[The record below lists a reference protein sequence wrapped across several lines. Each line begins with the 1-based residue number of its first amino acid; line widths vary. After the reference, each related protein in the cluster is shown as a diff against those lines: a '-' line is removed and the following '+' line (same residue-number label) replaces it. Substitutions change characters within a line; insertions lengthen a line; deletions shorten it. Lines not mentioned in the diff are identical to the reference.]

1 LSHSRYVRNS
11 EDIVR
16 CISAAVLFLLLC
28 GVIASAENPQSL
40 SFSLAGTSGK
50 TQFRMGE
57 SIKLDL
63 QFSSTTPGLYELHDP
78 GDIFASHFT
87 ATPTDGVVDL
97 APHPGPGDGRGV
109 GPPIPLSDKTAIIQ
123 RELNTWLAFRKPGH
137 YRITAEYNGITV
149 TGSGV
154 SPRRNELIA
163 VHSDALEIEIV
174 DDPAWS
180 QAELQKDI
188 AAIEAPKTAR
198 FIARGGRSVSST
210 EPNGPISA
218 HDLGLLDTRES
229 AMAIVSIYSRNIDPQ
244 LWTYLDRGLRRSP
257 YRAEVIAAME
267 KAIDAP
273 DTPITGSFLD
283 TLSGLMAMTNSN
295 PPDFAKSALD
305 VHEKLARALQKKQ
318 GEALTVSRQALAEHA
333 VSVKPTA
340 NR

>member
-1 LSHSRYVRNS
+1 M
-11 EDIVR
+11 R
-16 CISAAVLFLLLC
+16 CISTVVIFLLFC
-28 GVIASAENPQSL
+28 GVTASAENPPYLSL
-40 SFSLAGTSGK
+40 VLAGASGK

-57 SIKLDL
+57 SIKLEL

-78 GDIFASHFT
+78 GDISASHIT

-97 APHPGPGDGRGV
+97 APHQGPGCCGLV
-109 GPPIPLSDKTAIIQ
+109 ISPIPLSGKNAIIQ
-123 RELNTWLAFRKPGH
+123 LELNTWLAFRKPGH
-137 YRITAEYNGITV
+137 YRITAEYNGIRV
-149 TGSGV
+149 AGAGV
-154 SPRRNELIA
+154 SPRRNELIP
-163 VHSDALEIEIV
+163 VRSGALEIEIV

-198 FIARGGRSVSST
+198 FIARGGRSFSST
-210 EPNGPISA
+210 EPNGEISA

-257 YRAEVIAAME
+257 YQAEVIAAME

-283 TLSGLMAMTNSN
+283 TLSSLMAVTNST
-295 PPDFAKSALD
+295 PPDFAKSDAD
-305 VHEKLARALQKKQ
+305 VHEKLARALPKKK
-318 GEALTVSRQALAEHA
+318 GEALTVSSKALA
-333 VSVKPTA
+333 TM
-340 NR
+340 R